1 MIDHINCVCYILK
14 STNYRFDVLSK
25 YIFGSLNELFIK
37 DINENLVLLR
47 SFATKDT
54 MNEGP
59 FLNIKNNSKN
69 LYEKW
74 WYSFDSKC
82 IIETDEF
89 DKITKY
95 SYKELKEFYE
105 EKVLKLEPIS
115 TKN

>member
-1 MIDHINCVCYILK
+1 M
-14 STNYRFDVLSK
+14 
-25 YIFGSLNELFIK
+25 NELFIK
-37 DINENLVLLR
+37 DINENLVLLG

-54 MNEGP
+54 INEGP
-59 FLNIKNNSKN
+59 FFIKSIKNYSDYPNIKNNLNDSN
-69 LYEKW
+69 EKW

-95 SYKELKEFYE
+95 SYKELTKFYE